1 MPIYPVEVEDK
12 DKFIDDQRRSNYQKS
27 LENIYPSHYLVP
39 NCDQPEVIK
48 MINSKYGEIQQQ
60 QQKAGETKHLA
71 STFGTTRVGNS
82 SLIAH

>member
-12 DKFIDDQRRSNYQKS
+12 DKFIDDQRRNNYQKS

-48 MINSKYGEIQQQ
+48 MVNNKYGDIQHQ
-60 QQKAGETKHLA
+60 QQKGGEKKNLA